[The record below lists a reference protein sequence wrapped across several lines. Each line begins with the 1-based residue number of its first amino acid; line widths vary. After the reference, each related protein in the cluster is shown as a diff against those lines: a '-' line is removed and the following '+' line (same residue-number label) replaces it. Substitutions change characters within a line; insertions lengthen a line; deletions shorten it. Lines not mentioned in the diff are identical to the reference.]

1 MIRRFLGF
9 ASCVAAGF
17 ALQSFTPFHYAKGFP
32 LHPSLKGELTEG
44 NP

>member
-1 MIRRFLGF
+1 MIRRFWAF

-17 ALQSFTPFHYAKGFP
+17 ALQSFAPLRYAKEFP